1 LPVVRLLQSPERSRA
16 RGFFVP
22 TLGQSGFHIG
32 VESVLIERET
42 RVERT
47 CAARARLVN
56 DGRTIF
62 SEAWT
67 R

>member
-1 LPVVRLLQSPERSRA
+1 M
-16 RGFFVP
+16 P
-22 TLGQSGFHIG
+22 TPKRRDFHID